1 MGSVKEI
8 PASSASVLVEG
19 YCNDFIQLAASLAQ
33 TLEQVSMRGLDLGD
47 SRSSLERVEQGMRN
61 LSDAIAGLLAS
72 TNQPK
77 PQPKPQTKPKV
88 KPKLPARPTS
98 HGAVL
103 TDPNPIRAHAAGPI
117 DEPAPV
123 EEGAKPAADG
133 SCSIQGTAANLPLT
147 SVFQF
152 LGRMRKTGTLA
163 IKIGPE
169 ELNIELVDGCV
180 ECTTSSRSPSSERVG
195 NLLVEKGFVTD
206 EQVARF
212 LRRNENARHHI
223 GPEMVNNRIIT
234 QEQLHATLEDQVRR
248 RIRRA
253 VASRL
258 ASYAFHDDK
267 LTGGYGD
274 IKLRLPLRG

>member
-8 PASSASVLVEG
+8 PASSASILVEG

-33 TLEQVSMRGLDLGD
+33 TLEQVSMRGLSLGG
-47 SRSSLERVEQGMRN
+47 SRKSLERVEQGMRN
-61 LSDAIAGLLAS
+61 LSDAIATLLQS
-72 TNQPK
+72 TDQPK
-77 PQPKPQTKPKV
+77 PKIPPAPARSSV
-88 KPKLPARPTS
+88 KPP
-98 HGAVL
+98 VL
-103 TDPNPIRAHAAGPI
+103 TSPNPARAHAAGPV
-117 DEPAPV
+117 DHPV
-123 EEGAKPAADG
+123 PTGETPETVTEGA
-133 SCSIQGTAANLPLT
+133 CSIQGTTANLPLT

-169 ELNIELVDGCV
+169 ELSIELVDGCV
-180 ECTTSSRSPSSERVG
+180 ESTASNRPPSSERVG
-195 NLLVEKGFVTD
+195 NLLVEKGIVTD

-223 GPEMVNNRIIT
+223 GPEMVRNKVISA
-234 QEQLHATLEDQVRR
+234 EQLQETLEDQVRR

-258 ASYAFHDDK
+258 ASYAFHDGK
-267 LTGGYGD
+267 RSSGHGD

>member
-8 PASSASVLVEG
+8 PESSASILVEG
-19 YCNDFIQLAASLAQ
+19 YCRDFIQLAASLAQ
-33 TLEQVSMRGLDLGD
+33 TLEQVSMRGLPLGE
-47 SRSSLERVEQGMRN
+47 SRRSLERVEQGMRN
-61 LSDAIAGLLAS
+61 LSDAIGTLLQ
-72 TNQPK
+72 TTDLPRPK
-77 PQPKPQTKPKV
+77 IPTKSP
-88 KPKLPARPTS
+88 PKLPVRPVS
-98 HGAVL
+98 NAPIL
-103 TDPNPIRAHAAGPI
+103 TDPNPTRAHAAGPV
-117 DEPAPV
+117 DAPAPTADATESA
-123 EEGAKPAADG
+123 EEGT
-133 SCSIQGTAANLPLT
+133 CSIQGTTANLPLT

-180 ECTTSSRSPSSERVG
+180 ESTTSTRSPSSERVG

-234 QEQLHATLEDQVRR
+234 AEQLQETLEEQVRR

-258 ASYAFHDDK
+258 ASYAFHDGK
-267 LTGGYGD
+267 LTSGFGD